1 MEDVRQRRRQTRRH
15 ALERDGGNRRRRRAQ
30 HVEAEAVE
38 GEEEAVRIGPA
49 LADDVGDLVLAPDV
63 LGADVAKA
71 AERPGIVDVRPRNV
85 RDLIGRIG
93 DGEQAREI
101 RKRIGIVARQVFVN
115 ALQAR
120 AADHVVAG
128 IDARRSGNDLRDRG
142 ELELVEQIIEERHA
156 AAGRRTVA
164 GPRLDAADIVLSRTV
179 VRARRRSSELAGGVE
194 FRRGW
199 VACRQRGVE
208 PGRRRA
214 VHQPGRAQPL

>member
-1 MEDVRQRRRQTRRH
+1 GEQDLLGNVWVVALMEDVRPRRRQTRRY

-85 RDLIGRIG
+85 RDLIGRIR

-101 RKRIGIVARQVFVN
+101 RKRIGIVARQVLVN

-120 AADHVVAG
+120 AAD
-128 IDARRSGNDLRDRG
+128 
-142 ELELVEQIIEERHA
+142 
-156 AAGRRTVA
+156 
-164 GPRLDAADIVLSRTV
+164 
-179 VRARRRSSELAGGVE
+179 
-194 FRRGW
+194 
-199 VACRQRGVE
+199 
-208 PGRRRA
+208 
-214 VHQPGRAQPL
+214 